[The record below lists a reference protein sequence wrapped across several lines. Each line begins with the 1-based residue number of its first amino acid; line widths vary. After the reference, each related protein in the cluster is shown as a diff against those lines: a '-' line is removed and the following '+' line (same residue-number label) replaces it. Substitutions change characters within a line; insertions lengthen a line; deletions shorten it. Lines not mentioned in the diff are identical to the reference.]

1 MKTDNE
7 KTRHDDG
14 IVTILHAKAQFSRHY
29 TPPTETEWKQ
39 LDTLARERFPHL
51 TATLQKCETLSLQ
64 EWRTCIL
71 VRLGFRNG
79 EIALLLRASIQR
91 ITNIKAGANQKLF
104 GTRSAMQLAKNLSE
118 LDEHTL

>member
-71 VRLGFRNG
+71 VRLGFKNG

-104 GTRSAMQLAKNLSE
+104 GTRSAMPLAKNLSNAQ
-118 LDEHTL
+118 

>member
-7 KTRHDDG
+7 MTRHDDG
-14 IVTILHAKAQFSRHY
+14 IVTILHDKVQFSRNT
-29 TPPTETEWKQ
+29 TPSTDADWKQ

-51 TATLQKCETLSLQ
+51 TATLKKCETLSLQ

-79 EIALLLRASIQR
+79 EIAILLRVSIQR

-104 GTRSAMQLAKNLSE
+104 GTRSAISLARNMSK
-118 LDEHTL
+118 LDEHAQ

>member
-39 LDTLARERFPHL
+39 LDTLARERFPLL

-64 EWRTCIL
+64 EWRTGIL
-71 VRLGFRNG
+71 VRLGFKNG

-104 GTRSAMQLAKNLSE
+104 GTRSAISLARNMSK
-118 LDEHTL
+118 LDEHAQ

>member
-1 MKTDNE
+1 M
-7 KTRHDDG
+7 TRHDDG
-14 IVTILHAKAQFSRHY
+14 IVTILHDKVQFSRNT

-39 LDTLARERFPHL
+39 LDTLARERFPLL

-79 EIALLLRASIQR
+79 EIAILLRASIQR
-91 ITNIKAGANQKLF
+91 ITNIKAGANLKLF
-104 GTRSAMQLAKNLSE
+104 GTRSAMPLARNMSK
-118 LDEHTL
+118 LDEHAQ

>member
-7 KTRHDDG
+7 MTRHDDG
-14 IVTILHAKAQFSRHY
+14 IVTILHDKVQFSRHY

-39 LDTLARERFPHL
+39 LDLLARERFPHL
-51 TATLQKCETLSLQ
+51 TATLKKCETLSLQ

-71 VRLGFRNG
+71 VRLGFKNG
-79 EIALLLRASIQR
+79 EIALLLRASIQP

-104 GTRSAMQLAKNLSE
+104 GTRSAMPLARNMSK
-118 LDEHTL
+118 LDEHAQ

>member
-7 KTRHDDG
+7 MTRHDDG
-14 IVTILHAKAQFSRHY
+14 IVAILHVKAQFSRY
-29 TPPTETEWKQ
+29 STPPTDADWKQ

-51 TATLQKCETLSLQ
+51 TATLKKCETLSLQ

-71 VRLGFRNG
+71 VRLGFKNG

-91 ITNIKAGANQKLF
+91 ITNIKAGANLKLF
-104 GTRSAMQLAKNLSE
+104 GTRSAMPLAKNMSK
-118 LDEHTL
+118 LDEHAQ